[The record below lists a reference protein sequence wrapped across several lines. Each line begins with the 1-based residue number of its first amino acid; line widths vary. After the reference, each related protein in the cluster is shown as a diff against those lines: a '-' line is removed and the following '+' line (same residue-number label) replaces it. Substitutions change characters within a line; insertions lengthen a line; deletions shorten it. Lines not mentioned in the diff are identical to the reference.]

1 MTIAFEMSHA
11 VADTPPGS
19 SGSGNAGI
27 STLGVSDNL
36 LFAAAWTLWARTVE
50 VTSHEQGA
58 FGCGDNPPQWHMA
71 HGTWH
76 MAQGLTRIGD
86 NLLAIHD
93 ILS

>member
-1 MTIAFEMSHA
+1 MSHA

-36 LFAAAWTLWARTVE
+36 LFAAAWTLWARMVE
-50 VTSHEQGA
+50 VTSHEQGT

-71 HGTWH
+71 
-76 MAQGLTRIGD
+76 QGLTRIGD
-86 NLLAIHD
+86 ILLAIHD
-93 ILS
+93 ILP